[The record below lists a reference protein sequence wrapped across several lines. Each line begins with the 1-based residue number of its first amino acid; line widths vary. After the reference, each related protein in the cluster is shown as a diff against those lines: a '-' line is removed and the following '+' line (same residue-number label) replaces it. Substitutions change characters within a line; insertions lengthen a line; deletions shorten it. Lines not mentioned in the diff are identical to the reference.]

1 MAGGFLAT
9 NATWEAAQSPTR
21 GFQIGMR
28 LGLRLPEISSGRTQ
42 GQKLKEEE
50 YWGEVRGC
58 RGYKMRLVLTWQGS
72 GRTALGLMEQTA
84 PEAFLP
90 FLLQLLLPNHQV
102 SLHPF
107 NFAFLLFFFS
117 LFFSLTLPCFLE
129 VLLVG
134 TAFNS
139 HGKSS
144 KKCCIS
150 FFKAIFL
157 IFCFRR
163 CLNYSLLGLWIE
175 QSERT
180 EHVEVK

>member
-1 MAGGFLAT
+1 
-9 NATWEAAQSPTR
+9 
-21 GFQIGMR
+21 MR

-102 SLHPF
+102 SLHAF

-144 KKCCIS
+144 KKCCYLVLQS
-150 FFKAIFL
+150 YLPHFLLQEMFK
-157 IFCFRR
+157 
-163 CLNYSLLGLWIE
+163 LLTSGFVDRAVWKNWTCWSQIMKVFTKQTAVHTGTQALL
-175 QSERT
+175 
-180 EHVEVK
+180 KALM